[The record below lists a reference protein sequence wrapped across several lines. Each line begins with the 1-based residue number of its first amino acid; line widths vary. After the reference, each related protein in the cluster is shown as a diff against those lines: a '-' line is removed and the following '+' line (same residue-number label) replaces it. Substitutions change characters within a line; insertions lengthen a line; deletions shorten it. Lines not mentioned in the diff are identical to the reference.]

1 MISMRLKLIVLALL
15 SCLCLFGFNQSKLE
29 QRINEGLNAV
39 SELSEEDFYNAGYEF
54 GRSLLKFVYR

>member
-1 MISMRLKLIVLALL
+1 MALL

-54 GRSLLKFVYR
+54 GRSLLKFVYG